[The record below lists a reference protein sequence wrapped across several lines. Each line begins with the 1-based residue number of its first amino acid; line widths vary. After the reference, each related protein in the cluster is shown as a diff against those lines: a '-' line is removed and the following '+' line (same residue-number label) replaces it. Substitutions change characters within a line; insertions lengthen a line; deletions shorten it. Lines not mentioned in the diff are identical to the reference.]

1 MTHFVTGEH
10 MAELSIAE
18 AARRVSKSR
27 KTLYRLMDSG
37 KLSFSIDAN
46 SKRVIDESEL
56 CRVFSDVC
64 QSVSCDTV
72 SESVSE
78 SVSDSVKEY
87 KSVVSALAAQLDAA
101 LERERWLRTRL
112 EEVERERAALAQRLL
127 PPADED
133 KKPPHKSWW
142 RRLFG

>member
-1 MTHFVTGEH
+1 MTHFVTGAH

-64 QSVSCDTV
+64 QSVSCDT
-72 SESVSE
+72 VSE

>member
-72 SESVSE
+72 SESVS
-78 SVSDSVKEY
+78 DSVKEY

-133 KKPPHKSWW
+133 KKHPHKSWW